1 MFGVAFPLIV
11 CILVYISK
19 HNEREIMTLHEMTE
33 RAVSKGM
40 NRADAVARLEEGFD
54 RHMGD
59 NLAYYLNYWGFAT
72 EKKAIMIAAEHKAM
86 LDRM

>member
-1 MFGVAFPLIV
+1 
-11 CILVYISK
+11 
-19 HNEREIMTLHEMTE
+19 MTLHEMTE

-59 NLAYYLNYWGFAT
+59 NLICYLTYWGFAT
-72 EKKAIMIAAEHKAM
+72 PKKAEAIAAEHKAM

>member
-1 MFGVAFPLIV
+1 MYGYTLEATTT
-11 CILVYISK
+11 K
-19 HNEREIMTLHEMTE
+19 GKQMTLHEMTT

-40 NRADAVARLEEGFD
+40 NREEAVALLQEGFD

-59 NLAYYLNYWGFAT
+59 NLAYFLTYWGFAT
-72 EKKAIMIAAEHKAM
+72 DKKADMIAAEHKAM

>member
-1 MFGVAFPLIV
+1 
-11 CILVYISK
+11 
-19 HNEREIMTLHEMTE
+19 MTLHEMTA

-40 NRADAVARLEEGFD
+40 NRTEAVAKLEEGFD

-59 NLAYYLNYWGFAT
+59 NLAYFLNYWGFAT
-72 EKKAIMIAAEHKAM
+72 EAKANMIAAEHKAM